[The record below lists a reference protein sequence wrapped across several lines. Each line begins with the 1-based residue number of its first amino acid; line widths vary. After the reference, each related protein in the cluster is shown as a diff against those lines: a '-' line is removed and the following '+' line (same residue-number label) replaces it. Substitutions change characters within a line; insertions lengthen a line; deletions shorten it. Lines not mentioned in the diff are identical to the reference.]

1 VEPERDARGQVDPG
15 DGLAAEVLRGAD
27 DQVGGTTVRAVDEG
41 HHVAVVLGRAS
52 TVGYHLG
59 KAFRKL
65 DINSRR
71 QLADALAGLQ
81 D

>member
-1 VEPERDARGQVDPG
+1 LTPQELQVAR
-15 DGLAAEVLRGAD
+15 LAA
-27 DQVGGTTVRAVDEG
+27 VD
-41 HHVAVVLGRAS
+41 ASNQQIALQLFISAS

-71 QLADALAGLQ
+71 QLADALAGLK